1 MSKIVEVAK
10 SYLGQEEIANNGGFK
25 NKEFD
30 KRMKEVGFSK
40 GQAWC
45 AYFAELVWKE
55 AGEDVKPFSASA
67 FKTYQNYEKAGRKG
81 SIKPE
86 VGALVVWRSVVN
98 NVPQWTGHIG
108 IVTEVLEDSFKTI
121 EGNTNDKGGR
131 EGIKVA
137 AKTRTYNW
145 KADKGL
151 RLIGFINPNID

>member
-1 MSKIVEVAK
+1 MSIVEVAK
-10 SYLGQEEIANNGGFK
+10 SYLGQEEISGNKGFK
-25 NKEFD
+25 NKDFE
-30 KRMKEVGFSK
+30 KKMKEVGFSA

-45 AYFAELVWKE
+45 AYFSELVWKE

-81 SIKPE
+81 VTKPE
-86 VGALVVWRSVVN
+86 PGALVVWRSVVN
-98 NVPQWTGHIG
+98 GQLQWTGHIG
-108 IVTEVLEDSFKTI
+108 IVIEAHDDHFVTI

-137 AKTRTYNW
+137 LKKRSYNW

-151 RLIGFINPNID
+151 RLIGFINPIV